1 MEKDG
6 DYLFCFGG
14 FLYLYLMYRSPCQQF
29 LEMKEKK
36 DKNGMQGRMKPP
48 LYGVYAVT
56 RIWVYHVS
64 VRGYPAV
71 TAFCCLFRVVLGL
84 CVDVIPSLRF
94 FFVISPLVWCLLIIT
109 DGHASSDWSPGP
121 MLVGVRL
128 GACMRREWVVSGLC
142 F

>member
-1 MEKDG
+1 
-6 DYLFCFGG
+6 
-14 FLYLYLMYRSPCQQF
+14 
-29 LEMKEKK
+29 
-36 DKNGMQGRMKPP
+36 MQGRMKPP

-94 FFVISPLVWCLLIIT
+94 FFVISPLVWCLSIVT
-109 DGHASSDWSPGP
+109 NGHASSDWLPGP
-121 MLVGVRL
+121 MLVGVHL
-128 GACMRREWVVSGLC
+128 GAYMRHEWVISGLC